1 MIIVST
7 SRTRSAGRLAVRR
20 PAQVQYRQAEG
31 TRMKTS
37 TDRILTTHVGSLP
50 RPESIKSLLRAR
62 WSGQAVNEAQLAARV
77 AEAVTEVVRQQAEV
91 GLDVISDG
99 EMSKV
104 SFLGYAEE
112 RLTGFVPMTADNPDV
127 PPSNVG
133 GVWARRIDTRRE
145 WRAFREYYQEYL
157 PRAMPPAAP
166 PSVCQGP
173 IAYKGEALLQR
184 DLAAF
189 KAALSGV
196 PAAEAFVPA
205 IAPAMVGRGQN
216 QYYGTEEA
224 YVFAI
229 AEALQT
235 EYRAIV
241 DAGFI
246 LQIDDPGLGETWDML
261 MPAPP
266 LEDYRRMQARNIEA
280 LNHALAGIPEDR
292 VRYHLCWGSWQG
304 PHVHD
309 LGLRDI
315 VDLLLRVKAQA
326 YSVEAATPRHAYEWR
341 VWEDVKLPAGKVL
354 IPGVIAHTTAVVE
367 HPETVAERLTNFA
380 RVVGRERV
388 MAGADCGFAQG
399 AMYQRQHPT
408 VMWAKFAALVEGA
421 RLASERLWR
430 S

>member
-1 MIIVST
+1 L
-7 SRTRSAGRLAVRR
+7 G
-20 PAQVQYRQAEG
+20 
-31 TRMKTS
+31 
-37 TDRILTTHVGSLP
+37 
-50 RPESIKSLLRAR
+50 
-62 WSGQAVNEAQLAARV
+62 GQPLDEVQLAGCV
-77 AEAVTEVVRQQAEV
+77 AEAVTAVVRQQADV

-99 EMSKV
+99 EMGKT
-104 SFLGYAEE
+104 SFLAYAEE
-112 RLTGFVPMTADNPDV
+112 RLTGFVPLTADAPAV
-127 PPSNVG
+127 PSSNVG
-133 GVWARRIDTRRE
+133 GSWARRLDTRRE
-145 WRAFREYYQEYL
+145 WRAFREYYEEYL

-173 IAYKGEALLQR
+173 ITYQGQALLQR
-184 DLAAF
+184 DLATF
-189 KAALSGV
+189 KTALQGV
-196 PAAEAFVPA
+196 NVGEAFVPA

-216 QYYGTEEA
+216 QYYATEEE

-229 AEALQT
+229 AEALKT

-246 LQIDDPGLGETWDML
+246 LQIDDPGLGETWDMM

-266 LEDYRRMQARNIEA
+266 LEEYRRMQARNIEA
-280 LNHALAGIPEDR
+280 LNHALAGIPEER

-315 VDLLLRVKAQA
+315 VDLVLRVKAQA
-326 YSVEAATPRHAYEWR
+326 YSIEAATPRHAYEWR
-341 VWEDVKLPAGKVL
+341 VWESVKLPEGKVL
-354 IPGVIAHTTAVVE
+354 VPGVIAHTTAVVE
-367 HPETVAERLTNFA
+367 HPETVAERLMNFA

-421 RLASERLWR
+421 RLASERL
-430 S
+430 

>member
-1 MIIVST
+1 M
-7 SRTRSAGRLAVRR
+7 
-20 PAQVQYRQAEG
+20 
-31 TRMKTS
+31 RMKTS
-37 TDRILTTHVGSLP
+37 TERILTTHVGSLP
-50 RPESIKSLLRAR
+50 RPESIKALLRTR
-62 WSGQAVNEAQLAARV
+62 LGGQPLDEAQLAACV
-77 AEAVTEVVRQQAEV
+77 AEAVTAVVHQQAEV

-99 EMSKV
+99 EMGKT
-104 SFLGYAEE
+104 SFLAYAEQ
-112 RLTGFVPMTADNPDV
+112 RLTGFVPMTANAPDV
-127 PPSNVG
+127 PSSNVG
-133 GVWARRIDTRRE
+133 SSWARRLDTRRE
-145 WRAFREYYQEYL
+145 WRAFREYYEEYL

-173 IAYKGEALLQR
+173 ITYRGEALLQR
-184 DLAAF
+184 DLATF
-189 KAALSGV
+189 KAALQGV
-196 PAAEAFVPA
+196 NVGEAFVPA

-216 QYYGTEEA
+216 QYYATEEA

-229 AEALQT
+229 AEALKT

-246 LQIDDPGLGETWDML
+246 LQIDDPGLGETWDMM

-280 LNHALAGIPEDR
+280 LNHALAGIPEER

-315 VDLLLRVKAQA
+315 VDLVLRVKAQA
-326 YSVEAATPRHAYEWR
+326 YSIEAATPRHAYEWR
-341 VWEDVKLPAGKVL
+341 VWEDVTLPEGKVL

-367 HPETVAERLTNFA
+367 HPETVAERLMNFA
-380 RVVGRERV
+380 RVVGCERV
-388 MAGADCGFAQG
+388 IAGADCGFAQG

-421 RLASERLWR
+421 RLASQRLWR